1 MTKACV
7 SSYLYS
13 QASSFHYRLPNYPHL
28 HPPWCP
34 SSVSSTL
41 FSSSFRSS
49 RTVSLHSLPVA
60 MYLRE
65 SRFRKREREKER
77 ETYRLMHTCS
87 LLINRTLESFSSGIH
102 SGSLHTRISLSS
114 ERFIRFVS
122 ESYSSKEKDVQEW

>member
-1 MTKACV
+1 
-7 SSYLYS
+7 
-13 QASSFHYRLPNYPHL
+13 L

-49 RTVSLHSLPVA
+49 RTVSLQSLPVA

-65 SRFRKREREKER
+65 SKFRKRERER

-87 LLINRTLESFSSGIH
+87 FLIHRTLESFSSGIH

-114 ERFIRFVS
+114 
-122 ESYSSKEKDVQEW
+122 